1 MYSASAGDW
10 SSQAGP
16 RTVQPLTNKHN
27 VQPGETLESI
37 AAKHGHSPS
46 TLLRMNSHL
55 VGRGGS
61 VSPDM
66 RLNV

>member
-1 MYSASAGDW
+1 MYSSSAGDW
-10 SSQAGP
+10 SSQVGP
-16 RTVQPLTNKHN
+16 RTIQPLTNKHN
-27 VQPGETLESI
+27 VQPGETIGSI
-37 AAKHGHSPS
+37 AAMHGIEPS

-55 VGRGGS
+55 VGRNGH